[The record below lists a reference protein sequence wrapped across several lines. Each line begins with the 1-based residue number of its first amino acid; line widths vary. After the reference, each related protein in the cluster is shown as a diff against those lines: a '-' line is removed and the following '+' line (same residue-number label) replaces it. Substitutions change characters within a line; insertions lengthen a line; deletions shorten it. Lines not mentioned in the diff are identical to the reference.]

1 LRCYAS
7 HSKRGGYSMRISAL
21 LTITLAV
28 SVFVAS
34 CGGQQTSV
42 EKAEEESS
50 VEETTV
56 EETTA
61 EETNSQAEATVEE
74 TTAAEVAVSE
84 SAPEAVPEAVP
95 EPSGSIIAPQEEEEI
110 NVSPDEV
117 NGEQEQAQTQ
127 EGINVAQAAA
137 PDPATVGSP
146 LTFTVTV
153 TNNSS
158 TQHVGFKDF
167 LPPSMTFVSA
177 TPSQGFCGPP
187 HHGANLFDCTLG
199 VIPTGDSVSV
209 EVVAIPTA
217 AGTMT
222 NTAQAGGGFAPV
234 TSVPASVT
242 VNAQP
247 G

>member
-1 LRCYAS
+1 
-7 HSKRGGYSMRISAL
+7 MRISAL
-21 LTITLAV
+21 LMITLVV

-42 EKAEEESS
+42 DKAEEESS

-56 EETTA
+56 EETTM
-61 EETNSQAEATVEE
+61 EETDSRAEATVEE
-74 TTAAEVAVSE
+74 TTTAEVAVSKA
-84 SAPEAVPEAVP
+84 APESVVPEAVP
-95 EPSGSIIAPQEEEEI
+95 EPSESAIAPQEEEEVI
-110 NVSPDEV
+110 NDSPDQV
-117 NGEQEQAQTQ
+117 SGGPDQAQTQ
-127 EGINVAQAAA
+127 EGVGVTQTAA
-137 PDPATVGSP
+137 PDPATVGLP
-146 LTFTVTV
+146 LTFTITV

-158 TQHVGFKDF
+158 PQHVGFKDF
-167 LPPSMTFVSA
+167 LPPGMTFVSA

-187 HHGANLFDCTLG
+187 HHGVNLFDCTLG
-199 VIPTGDSVSV
+199 VIPTGSSVTV

-242 VNAQP
+242 VNP
-247 G
+247 ETG

>member
-1 LRCYAS
+1 
-7 HSKRGGYSMRISAL
+7 MRISAL
-21 LTITLAV
+21 LMITLV
-28 SVFVAS
+28 LSMFVAS
-34 CGGQQTSV
+34 CGGQETSV

-56 EETTA
+56 EETTV
-61 EETNSQAEATVEE
+61 EETNSRAEATVEE
-74 TTAAEVAVSE
+74 TTTAEVAVSE
-84 SAPEAVPEAVP
+84 EAPAAAPEAAPEAVP
-95 EPSGSIIAPQEEEEI
+95 EPSESATDPQEEKGI
-110 NVSPDEV
+110 NVSPDEAT
-117 NGEQEQAQTQ
+117 GEQAQTE
-127 EGINVAQAAA
+127 EGIGVTQAAV
-137 PDPATVGSP
+137 PDPATVGRP
-146 LTFTVTV
+146 LTFTITV
-153 TNNSS
+153 TNNSP

-177 TPSQGFCGPP
+177 TPGQGFCGPP

-199 VIPTGDSVSV
+199 VIPTGDSVAV

-242 VNAQP
+242 VNPEA